1 MPKALIEAAAC
12 ARAIV
17 TCNVPGCREVVRSGD
32 NGILVPLRSVEP
44 LAQALRRLIEDGE
57 LRRRMGARGR
67 ERALAEFSV
76 QKVIE
81 ETLAVYRDALGR

>member
-1 MPKALIEAAAC
+1 
-12 ARAIV
+12 V
-17 TCNVPGCREVVRSGD
+17 TCDVPGCREVVREGD
-32 NGILVPLRSVEP
+32 NGILVPLRSVAP
-44 LAQALRRLIEDGE
+44 LAHALRRLIEDSE

-81 ETLAVYRDALGR
+81 ETLAVYRQAIDGAAV